1 MLRIGQGYDIHR
13 LVEGRPLLLGG
24 YRIPDATLGL
34 LGHSDADALVHAVID
49 AILGALALGDSGR
62 WFPDTDPQWRGA
74 AGETLL
80 RRVLADER
88 VRPWRLVN
96 LDSTVITQTPRL
108 APHIDAI
115 RDLYKR
121 TDLVDAWTEKYA
133 MVLRPE
139 AVAKAHEQAAQEEI
153 SRSISEE
160 IRRVL
165 EQEVL

>member
-49 AILGALALGDSGR
+49 AILGALALGDIGR

-115 RDLYKR
+115 RDRLAQLL
-121 TDLVDAWTEKYA
+121 DVPPA
-133 MVLRPE
+133 
-139 AVAKAHEQAAQEEI
+139 AVSVKAKAHERLDDIGAGLALEAHAV
-153 SRSISEE
+153 
-160 IRRVL
+160 VL
-165 EQEVL
+165 MERATPSSSPR